1 MYCWLMKNINNTING
16 VNLPQ
21 QSHFNWFDSLIWRRS
36 SINTAWCLLGCV
48 IGDFGTILWFQTY
61 FPETA
66 TLIVMSIAMVAGIL
80 TSIAL
85 ETVILSKQMVFSLAF
100 KTAIGMSLV
109 SMISMEVA
117 MNLVDYFLVGGA
129 RIVWWAIPPML
140 LAGFLTP
147 LPYNYWR
154 LEKTGKACH

>member
-21 QSHFNWFDSLIWRRS
+21 QSHFNWFDSQIWRRS
-36 SINTAWCLLGCV
+36 SINTAWCLVGCV
-48 IGDFGTILWFQTY
+48 IGDFGTIIWFQVY

-66 TLIVMSIAMVAGIL
+66 PLIVMSIAMVAGIL

-85 ETVILSKQMVFSLAF
+85 ETIILSKQMAFSIAF

-140 LAGFLTP
+140 
-147 LPYNYWR
+147 
-154 LEKTGKACH
+154 